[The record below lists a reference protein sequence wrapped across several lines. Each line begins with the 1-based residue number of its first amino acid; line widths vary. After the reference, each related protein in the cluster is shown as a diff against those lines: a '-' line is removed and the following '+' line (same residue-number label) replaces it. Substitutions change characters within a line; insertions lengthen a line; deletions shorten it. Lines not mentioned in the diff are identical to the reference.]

1 MHPTWIRKHREL
13 LPSVFVLVLRF
24 YEFGLSNADGTAPSA
39 DEIDIGPLEKEKI
52 EKLRDNELINDVLNR
67 KRSCAERGIKLAV
80 VLLTSREMLGASR
93 DYPDAI

>member
-1 MHPTWIRKHREL
+1 M
-13 LPSVFVLVLRF
+13 PSVFVLVLRF